1 MINPR
6 VMKVFYGTDS
16 LPYKDKEL
24 QVHYPIVGN
33 AFSGASNT
41 TEIRFY
47 LPSEWQGATFV
58 ANTILPNG
66 TKGSKLLETSSD
78 EDGVYAYLLLSQ
90 WYTQYKGDLYI
101 SIQGYNGGINYTYD
115 SDNDIY
121 TIYGTPTIVATGVI
135 KLSIQFSTPFSS
147 GEDETEMELIQRL
160 LAIVAQAN
168 EMGIFVVANISTADL
183 SDYEV
188 GKIIYDNTTKQFYKK
203 TSTSPYYERYDM
215 VNDLY
220 DIDTINNENGIV
232 VNSGG
237 DVEIIVNSGGDVEIN
252 ADGLYF
258 NDEEVDVYS
267 YITLTNTSGTLTNGQ
282 NNKALRYNSKIV
294 FDGLIYNLSYI
305 IGNKRY
311 YVATPYQAVDVSGFY
326 NKANNYIEIDTSTKA
341 YQVYSALAFVLLTA
355 SKTYE
360 VFVEKEK
367 TYIVLDSLQGG
378 TLTTA
383 QFNLIDVNTHEYL
396 ANTCIIL
403 QGRVYKLA
411 SYNASTMKFVSETY
425 TSISGNELYTMED
438 YITINV
444 SAKTYSWS
452 TDAKNTYTKNYL
464 DTLIATLKANSFQV
478 VESLPAQGEE
488 GIIYL
493 IETSSG
499 VYEQYIWE
507 GNDYIDLGTTEI
519 DLSGYLEKKTTNNT
533 VYAVN
538 GSGTQ
543 IQLGYSSSVV
553 NDNLVLRSSSGQVK
567 VPSTPVDDND
577 AVSLYFFHYT
587 LLTELSVK
595 VDKTFT
601 IAGISLTTNITAQAL
616 TDALVYMNNTT
627 DIDYVMED

>member
-78 EDGVYAYLLLSQ
+78 DDGVYAYLLLTQ

-101 SIQGYNGGINYTYD
+101 SIQGYSGEINYVQDPETE
-115 SDNDIY
+115 IY

-135 KLSIQFSTPFSS
+135 KLSIQFSTPFVG

-160 LAIVAQAN
+160 LSIVANAN
-168 EMGIFVVANISTADL
+168 AMGIFVVANISTADL

-188 GKIIYDNTTKQFYKK
+188 GKIIYDNATKQFYKK

-215 VNDLY
+215 VNDLHTIDSINSNDDL
-220 DIDTINNENGIV
+220 DINVANEIDI
-232 VNSGG
+232 NSGSA
-237 DVEIIVNSGGDVEIN
+237 VSVNAEIFQ
-252 ADGLYF
+252 F
-258 NDEEVDVYS
+258 NDEDVDVDS
-267 YITLTNTSGTLTNGQ
+267 LITLTNSSGILTNEQ
-282 NNKALRYNSKIV
+282 NNKALRYNSKV
-294 FDGLIYNLSYI
+294 SLGGLLYNLSYI
-305 IGNKRY
+305 VGTKRY
-311 YVATPYQAVDVSGFY
+311 YVATPYQAVDVSGIY
-326 NKANNYIEIDTSTKA
+326 NKVNNYVEIDTSSKA
-341 YQVYSALAFVLLTA
+341 YQVYSVLAFELLTA
-355 SKTYE
+355 SKTYQ

-403 QGRVYKLA
+403 NGNIYRLD
-411 SYNASTMKFVSETY
+411 SYNASTMTFVKEVF
-425 TSISGNELYTMED
+425 TSVASNELYVIKY

-452 TDAKNTYTKNYL
+452 TDAKNTYTKSYL
-464 DTLIATLKANSFQV
+464 DTLISTLKANSFQV

-533 VYAVN
+533 VYAIN
-538 GSGTQ
+538 GSGSQ

-553 NDNLVLRSSSGQVK
+553 NDNLVLRTSSGQVK
-567 VPSTPVDDND
+567 VPSTPVDNND
-577 AVSLYFFHYT
+577 AVSLYYFNYT
-587 LLTELSVK
+587 LLTALSLK
-595 VDKTFT
+595 VDKTTT
-601 IAGISLTTNITAQAL
+601 IAGISLTTNITSQAL

-627 DIDYVMED
+627 DIEYVMED

>member
-58 ANTILPNG
+58 ANAILPNG

-78 EDGVYAYLLLSQ
+78 DDGVYAYLLLSQ

-115 SDNDIY
+115 NDNDIY

-135 KLSIQFSTPFSS
+135 KLSIQFSTPFDS

-183 SDYEV
+183 SEYEV

-220 DIDTINNENGIV
+220 DVDTINNENGIA
-232 VNSGG
+232 
-237 DVEIIVNSGGDVEIN
+237 INSGGDVEIN
-252 ADGLYF
+252 ADGLLF
-258 NDEEVDVYS
+258 NDENVDVDS
-267 YITLTNTSGTLTNGQ
+267 YITLSNTSGTLTNEQ

-294 FDGLIYNLSYI
+294 FGGLIYNLSYI

-311 YVATPYQAVDVSGFY
+311 YVATPYQAIGVSGIY
-326 NKANNYIEIDTSTKA
+326 SKVNNYIEIDTSTKA
-341 YQVYSALAFVLLTA
+341 YQVYSVLAFTLMT
-355 SKTYE
+355 STKSYE
-360 VFVEKEK
+360 TFLEKEK
-367 TYIVLDSLQGG
+367 AYLVLNSNSG
-378 TLTTA
+378 TLTND
-383 QFNLIDVNTHEYL
+383 QFNLIDVNTNEYC
-396 ANTCIIL
+396 ANTCIIHS
-403 QGRVYKLA
+403 GRTYRLTT
-411 SYNASTMKFVSETY
+411 YNASSMVFMSEINTLNGGGRIFIER
-425 TSISGNELYTMED
+425 S

-444 SAKTYSWS
+444 SAKSYTHS
-452 TDAKNTYTKNYL
+452 TETAVDTYTRTYL
-464 DTLIATLKANSFQV
+464 DTLIATLKANTFQV

-488 GIIYL
+488 GVIYL
-493 IETSSG
+493 VETSSG

-587 LLTELSVK
+587 LLSELSAK